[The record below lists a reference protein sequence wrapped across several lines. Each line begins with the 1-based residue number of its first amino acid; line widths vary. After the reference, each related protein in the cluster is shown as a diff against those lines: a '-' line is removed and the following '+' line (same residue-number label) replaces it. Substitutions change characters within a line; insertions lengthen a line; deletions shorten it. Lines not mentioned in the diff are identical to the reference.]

1 MWIEQRI
8 EQNSGWSCRFR
19 PGRPVLR
26 AWLIW
31 LACALAASGAA
42 RAATE
47 TIIHNFG
54 SFPRGANPYAPLV
67 HDASGDLYGTTFQGG
82 RANVGVVFKLSASGQ
97 TVLHSFAGGADG
109 ANPYA
114 GVKLDAEGNLYGTTY
129 VGGTANFGV
138 VYKLSPTGQE
148 TLLHTFTGGSDG
160 GNPYA
165 GVILDVAGNL
175 YGTASTGGT
184 ANAGVVYKLDPAT
197 GQETVL
203 YNFTGGADGAN
214 PYGGVIADADGNLY
228 GTTHGG
234 GSFEDGV
241 VYKLS
246 PSGVEKVLYNFGKFG
261 TGGGVPADGVVRD
274 SAGNLYGTAT
284 TAVYKLTASGQY
296 TVLAFPFGCRTGGE
310 VWAGVVLDAAGNL
323 YGTSGIPTYG
333 QCLGDTPVPNGAVY
347 KLDTAGQLSVLYRF
361 PGASRP
367 QPETGAELNSAVML
381 DSAGNLYGATSN
393 GGLAGMVYKLDSA
406 GQETTLYSFPAAPG
420 GTRAIGPV
428 IGDSA
433 GNLYGTTQEGGT
445 YNRGVLYKV
454 DSAGKESALYNF
466 TDGVDPFVARDSA
479 GNLYGAAGNSAT
491 GLGEIYKLSA
501 AGEYSV
507 LYSFTGGADGSSG
520 SGVIVGPGGNLYGVS
535 GGNVVPGLVFKL
547 SPSGQFTVL
556 YAFTGG
562 ADGSLPNGGLILD
575 SAGNL
580 YGTTNEG
587 GLGTGVVYKLD
598 PSGQETVLHSFT
610 GGADGGD
617 AFAGV
622 IRDAAGNLY
631 GTTAGYGELANGNQG
646 SGVVFEL
653 DAAGN
658 YTVLYTFTDGAD
670 GGGPE
675 AGVVRDSTGNLYG
688 TTTFGGSTGPGCT
701 LACGVVYKLAPS
713 GQETVLHSFSGADGA
728 NTEAGVIRDAAGNLY
743 GTCPDG
749 GISGW
754 GVLYKVATQ

>member
-8 EQNSGWSCRFR
+8 EKNCGWS
-19 PGRPVLR
+19 LR
-26 AWLIW
+26 RLRHAGLIC

-82 RANVGVVFKLSASGQ
+82 QANVGVVFKLSASGQ

-114 GVKLDAEGNLYGTTY
+114 GVKLDAVGNVYGTTY

-138 VYKLSPTGQE
+138 VYKVSPTGQE
-148 TLLHTFTGGSDG
+148 TVLHTFTGGADG

-165 GVILDVAGNL
+165 GVILDAADNL

-184 ANAGVVYKLDPAT
+184 ANAGVVYKLDLAT

-284 TAVYKLTASGQY
+284 SVVFKLTPSGEY
-296 TVLAFPFGCRTGGE
+296 TSLADFGCRTGGE
-310 VWAGVVLDAAGNL
+310 FWAGMVLDAAGNL
-323 YGTSGIPTYG
+323 YGTTGPTNECDG
-333 QCLGDTPVPNGAVY
+333 STPAPNGAVFR
-347 KLDTAGQLSVLYRF
+347 LNTAGKLQLLYTF

-406 GQETTLYSFPAAPG
+406 GQETTLYSFPGAPG
-420 GTRAIGPV
+420 GTRAFGPV

-445 YNRGVLYKV
+445 YNQGVLYKV

-479 GNLYGAAGNSAT
+479 GNLYGAAGNGAT

-507 LYSFTGGADGSSG
+507 LYSFTGGADGLGG

-535 GGNVVPGLVFKL
+535 GGNVVPGLVFEL

-587 GLGTGVVYKLD
+587 GLGAGVVYKLD

-610 GGADGGD
+610 GGADGGSPL
-617 AFAGV
+617 AGV

-631 GTTAGYGELANGNQG
+631 GTTAGYGQLANGNQG

-653 DAAGN
+653 DAAGT

-670 GGGPE
+670 GGAPE
-675 AGVVRDSTGNLYG
+675 GAVVRDQAGNLYG
-688 TTTFGGSTGPGCT
+688 TTNSGGTPEPQIGCSSG
-701 LACGVVYKLAPS
+701 CGVVYKLDPS
-713 GQETVLHSFSGADGA
+713 GQETVLLSFNWANGASP
-728 NTEAGVIRDAAGNLY
+728 EAGLLRDAGGNLY

-754 GVLYKVATQ
+754 GVLYKVTSQ

>member
-1 MWIEQRI
+1 MARVRI
-8 EQNSGWSCRFR
+8 GS
-19 PGRPVLR
+19 V
-26 AWLIW
+26 
-31 LACALAASGAA
+31 GAA

-67 HDASGDLYGTTFQGG
+67 HDASGNLYGTTFQGG
-82 RANVGVVFKLSASGQ
+82 QANVGVVFKLTKSGQ

-114 GVKLDAEGNLYGTTY
+114 GVKLDAAGNLYGTTY
-129 VGGTANFGV
+129 QGGTANFGV

-165 GVILDVAGNL
+165 GVILDAAGNL

-184 ANAGVVYKLDPAT
+184 ANAGVVYKLDLAT

-214 PYGGVIADADGNLY
+214 PYGGANAGADGNLY
-228 GTTHGG
+228 GTTHSGG
-234 GSFEDGV
+234 ADGTSGV
-241 VYKLS
+241 VYKLNR
-246 PSGVEKVLYNFGKFG
+246 SGVETVLLDFSVTSSGDP
-261 TGGGVPADGVVRD
+261 TDGVVRD
-274 SAGNLYGTAT
+274 AAGNLYGTAT
-284 TAVYKLTASGQY
+284 NMVYKLTPRGQY
-296 TVLAFPFGCRTGGE
+296 TQLAYWGCRTGGNF
-310 VWAGVVLDAAGNL
+310 WAGVVLDAAGNL
-323 YGTSGIPTYG
+323 YGTTNVATTGECQGTSGAPY
-333 QCLGDTPVPNGAVY
+333 GAVF
-347 KLDTAGQLSVLYRF
+347 KLDAAGQMSALYKF

-367 QPETGAELNSAVML
+367 NPETGAELNSAVML

-393 GGLAGMVYKLDSA
+393 GGLGGMVYKLDSA
-406 GQETTLYSFPAAPG
+406 GQETTLYSFPGAPG
-420 GTRAIGPV
+420 GTRAFGPV

-445 YNRGVLYKV
+445 YNQGVLYKV
-454 DSAGKESALYNF
+454 DAEGAETALYNF
-466 TDGVDPFVARDSA
+466 MNGVDRFVARDSA
-479 GNLYGAAGNSAT
+479 GTLYGAAGNGAT

-520 SGVIVGPGGNLYGVS
+520 SGVIVGPGGSLYGVS
-535 GGNVVPGLVFKL
+535 GGDVVPGLVFEL

-562 ADGSLPNGGLILD
+562 TDGSLPNGGLILD

-598 PSGQETVLHSFT
+598 PSGQETVLHSFA

-617 AFAGV
+617 PFGGV

-631 GTTAGYGELANGNQG
+631 GTTDNYGQLANGNQG
-646 SGVVFEL
+646 EGVVFEL
-653 DAAGN
+653 DTAGN
-658 YTVLYTFTDGAD
+658 YTVLYTFTGGAD
-670 GGGPE
+670 GGAPN
-675 AGVVRDSTGNLYG
+675 GVVRDQAGNLYG

-713 GQETVLHSFSGADGA
+713 GQETVLHSFSGADGD

-743 GTCPDG
+743 GTCLDG
-749 GISGW
+749 GTTGN
-754 GVLYKVATQ
+754 GVIYKVATQ